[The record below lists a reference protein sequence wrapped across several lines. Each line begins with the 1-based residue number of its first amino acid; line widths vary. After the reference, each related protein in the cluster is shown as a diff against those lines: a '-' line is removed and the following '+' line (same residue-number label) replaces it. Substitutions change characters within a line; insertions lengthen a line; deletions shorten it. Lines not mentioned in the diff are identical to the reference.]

1 MSNPTFF
8 DDNLNVFS
16 QAQLEVLRG
25 FINKLPLNKHYLMFY
40 VTNDGSSSGFVS
52 SVTYYIIVFEEG
64 KYQVYFEYS
73 DIGTI
78 AIPGTASVYQFDFR
92 DSDSSN
98 GTWFVSRG
106 VLTWGNISIFYNSAQ
121 GTWYYSADNVSTGAF
136 LYCPCSELFSDV
148 VFANNVGV
156 LAPISDISN
165 RKEVLPQYATLF
177 SLVVF
182 FVYDRLRALWRSIRG
197 RDT

>member
-1 MSNPTFF
+1 MSDPMFF

-40 VTNDGSSSGFVS
+40 QTYDGSSSGDVS
-52 SVTYYIIVFEEG
+52 SITYYIVVFGEG
-64 KYQVYFEYS
+64 KCEAEFSYS
-73 DIGTI
+73 DFNGISI
-78 AIPGTASVYQFDFR
+78 SDSAIVYQFLFR
-92 DSDSSN
+92 DSDLSN
-98 GTWFVSRG
+98 GPWLYCRDILRWENIQFSYNASESRWFY
-106 VLTWGNISIFYNSAQ
+106 F
-121 GTWYYSADNVSTGAF
+121 ADNVDTGAF
-136 LYCPCSELFSDV
+136 SWGPCSDLFSDV
-148 VFANNVGV
+148 AFANNVGV
-156 LAPISDISN
+156 LAPVSDISN
-165 RKEVLPQYATLF
+165 RGEVKVQYATFF